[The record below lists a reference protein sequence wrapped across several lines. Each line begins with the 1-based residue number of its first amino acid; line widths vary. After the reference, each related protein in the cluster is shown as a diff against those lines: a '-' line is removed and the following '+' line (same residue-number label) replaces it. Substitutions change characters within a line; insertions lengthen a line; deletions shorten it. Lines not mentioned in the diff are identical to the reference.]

1 MQLLLVL
8 AGTPGILA
16 NKRSPQR
23 PANRL
28 RVLYIALTAAI
39 VVSRLTAEPDESRTV
54 RLADIAFATTSLFNT
69 LAMLV
74 VAILAGLY
82 VWLW

>member
-28 RVLYIALTAAI
+28 RVLYIA
-39 VVSRLTAEPDESRTV
+39 LTAEPDESRTV